1 MVPGVTHVFVQ
12 NCMEQCFKIY
22 IRNARTDRYN
32 LMCYIDAHEKQHTSY
47 VDDSISIGDNTIPSN
62 STREALD
69 SLCATVDFIDCW
81 IKCFGKQYQDR
92 FNMYIRKIP
101 FNFLNHLVVRE
112 NANIYYILLEVICT

>member
-47 VDDSISIGDNTIPSN
+47 VDDSISSGGKAIPPN
-62 STREALD
+62 LTTKALD
-69 SLCATVDFIDCW
+69 SLGAAYDFVYCW
-81 IKCFGKQYQDR
+81 LKCFDQNYQ
-92 FNMYIRKIP
+92 
-101 FNFLNHLVVRE
+101 
-112 NANIYYILLEVICT
+112 A